1 MSQVYE
7 VTLANTT
14 IAHDSAA
21 RHEGE
26 LIGHRGKKA
35 WLGSEFAKYE
45 ALGRDDLIERQEL
58 FIRVSDATRSG
69 RAFAAQSPSYGCE

>member
-7 VTLANTT
+7 VTPANTT
-14 IAHDSAA
+14 IAHSAAA

-26 LIGHRGKKA
+26 LVGHWGRRA

-45 ALGRDDLIERQEL
+45 AVGRDDLIEWQGL
-58 FIRVSDATRSG
+58 FIRVSDATHSG
-69 RAFAAQSPSYGCE
+69 RAFAAESPSYGCE